1 MEIHLKIIGVL
12 LILLSLVHF
21 DLPKRFDW
29 KNNLAGLNLFNRQMF
44 KVHVVFIMMMEILLG
59 ILFFTSSVELVN
71 TNLGKKICLGLG
83 FFWGLRAVFQFFV
96 YSPKLWRG
104 KTFETIIHILFSI
117 LWFYLT
123 IIFFVIAF
131 Q

>member
-12 LILLSLVHF
+12 LFLLSFIHF

-29 KNNLAGLNLFNRQMF
+29 KNNLSGLNLFNRQMF
-44 KVHVVFIMMMEILLG
+44 KVHVVFIMVMEILLG
-59 ILFFTSSVELVN
+59 ILFFTSSNELVN
-71 TNLGKKICLGLG
+71 SNLGKKICLGLG

-117 LWFYLT
+117 LWIYLT
-123 IIFFVIAF
+123 IVFFVIAND
-131 Q
+131 